1 MGYDHGVDRPHARAG
16 HRKEPASQDPY
27 VRLLVKLYRFL
38 ARRTTSK
45 FNKVVLK
52 RLFQSRVKRPPISL
66 ARLAR
71 FHIAHPCTPPLILSQ
86 PDEEQGRQDRRHR
99 RNRH

>member
-1 MGYDHGVDRPHARAG
+1 MGYDHGVDRPHSRSG

-45 FNKVVLK
+45 FNKVILK
-52 RLFQSRVKRPPISL
+52 RLFQSRVKRPPLSL

-71 FHIAHPCTPPLILSQ
+71 FALCSALTQ
-86 PDEEQGRQDRRHR
+86 PDA
-99 RNRH
+99 

>member
-1 MGYDHGVDRPHARAG
+1 MGYDHGVDRPHARSS

-45 FNKVVLK
+45 FNKVVLR
-52 RLFQSRVKRPPISL
+52 RLFQSRTKRPPLSL

-71 FHIAHPCTPPLILSQ
+71 CAVPPCAADAVMLSTMM
-86 PDEEQGRQDRRHR
+86 
-99 RNRH
+99 